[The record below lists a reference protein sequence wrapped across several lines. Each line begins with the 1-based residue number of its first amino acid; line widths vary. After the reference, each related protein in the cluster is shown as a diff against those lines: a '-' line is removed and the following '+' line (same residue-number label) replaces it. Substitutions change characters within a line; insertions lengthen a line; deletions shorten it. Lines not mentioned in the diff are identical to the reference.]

1 MLVGSAQTAVGVMV
15 YMTKKAKSVIVTV
28 PQMVTILSDKSVAIS
43 VPNQKKRNV
52 RASAA
57 VSTAGSNALVVP
69 QLTTLDVLDQAFAI
83 KLVLRANLQ

>member
-15 YMTKKAKSVIVTV
+15 YMTKKARSVIETV

-52 RASAA
+52 GASAG
-57 VSTAGSNALVVP
+57 STAGSNALVVP
-69 QLTTLDVLDQAFAI
+69 QLTPLDVLDRAFAI